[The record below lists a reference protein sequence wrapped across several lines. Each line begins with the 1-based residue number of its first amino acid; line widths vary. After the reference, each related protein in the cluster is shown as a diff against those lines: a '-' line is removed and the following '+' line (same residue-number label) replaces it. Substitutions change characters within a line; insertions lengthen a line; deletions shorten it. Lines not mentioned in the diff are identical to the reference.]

1 MPYTPFKKSD
11 VQVKVV
17 DNSLSVRCGSENLE
31 KDEDIDYCG
40 ISRQSYEFR
49 LPLSETVDSRAISAK
64 ADDGMLYITLPAK
77 KVEEKKEDA
86 QIIEI
91 Q

>member
-11 VQVKVV
+11 VHVKVV

-31 KDEDIDYCG
+31 KDDDMDYCG

-49 LPLSETVDSRAISAK
+49 LPLSETVDAKLITARAE
-64 ADDGMLYITLPAK
+64 DGMLYITLPAK
-77 KVEEKKEDA
+77 KVEEKKEDT
-86 QIIEI
+86 QVIEI